1 MVKIKA
7 LLILV
12 ISAVH
17 LNIFLGSNAVSAS
30 DQVASDESWTIN
42 MQGADVRDFIGQVSS
57 ISGQTFII
65 DPRVKGQV
73 TVVAQQPM
81 SLAEVYKL
89 FLSVMSTHGFA
100 VMPQGNQLSIIPNS
114 EAKTIAGS
122 RGNLETR
129 VLQVQHGAAN
139 DLLPLIRPLVANHG
153 HLAAVASSNSLI
165 ISDSPANIAR
175 IEEIIRQLDTR
186 NQDDFSVYDLRH
198 AWVQELA
205 AVINSSLQSP
215 QASGAQVIADTRA
228 NRLLLLG
235 PQEARMRL
243 LKLAQSLDTPSSR
256 SANTRVIRLRHGDA
270 KELAKT
276 LGDFGENL
284 GQSQGGASASP
295 LKLMI
300 RADESLN
307 AIVIMAEADI
317 VNMFEDLV
325 RQLDVPRAQVLVE
338 AAIVEMS
345 GDIND
350 ALGVQWAIDGRNGG
364 GLGGVN
370 FSNAG
375 LSVGTLLG
383 AIASE
388 NPGELASAL
397 PNGAILGV
405 GNDNFGALITALS
418 STGKSNL
425 LSTPTLLT
433 LDNQAAEILVG
444 QNVPFQ
450 TGSYTT
456 DAAGSSNPFTTIE
469 RKDIGVTL
477 KVTPHINEGATLRL
491 VIEQEI
497 SSIAPS
503 TGLNAQAVDLVTNKR
518 SIKSTVL
525 ADDGQVIVLGGLI
538 QDDVT
543 SSESKVPLLGDIPG
557 LGRLFR
563 STREARQKRNLMV
576 FLRPTVARDGV
587 GLANLSLGKYRDLR
601 LLGQAQGYE
610 QLPQQAQAL
619 FNHGLEMPA
628 TDLRQ
633 SSQPMP
639 PAQAI
644 PVKPSKTLIEAPKS
658 VDPATLGNGRGGE
671 SKTTIAP
678 RRYTIQLVEG
688 SSREFMQAL
697 LERHPKQPLRLAER
711 NEAGEIR
718 YAVLYGSYPTREMAL
733 KALATLPEQLPKRRA
748 SALQE

>member
-1 MVKIKA
+1 MITLNLRSLFCLCVLNIA
-7 LLILV
+7 LLASTFSHAEQTS
-12 ISAVH
+12 SAP
-17 LNIFLGSNAVSAS
+17 
-30 DQVASDESWTIN
+30 DESWTIN
-42 MQGADVRDFIGQVSS
+42 MKGAEIRDFIEQISS

-114 EAKTIAGS
+114 EAKTTAGS

-153 HLAAVASSNSLI
+153 HLAAVPSSNSLI

-175 IEEIIRQLDTR
+175 IEDVIRQLDSR
-186 NQDDFSVYDLRH
+186 SQDDFSVYDLRH

-205 AVINSSLQSP
+205 AVINSSLQNP

-235 PQEARMRL
+235 PQEARARL

-256 SANTRVIRLRHGDA
+256 SANTRVVRLRHGDA

-284 GQSQGGASASP
+284 SQSQGSENASP

-370 FSNAG
+370 FSNTG

-388 NPGELASAL
+388 KTGELAGAL
-397 PNGAILGV
+397 PNGLILGV

-576 FLRPTVARDGV
+576 FLRPTVARDGA

-601 LLGQAQGYE
+601 LLGQAHGFE

-619 FNHGLEMPA
+619 FNHGPETPA

-633 SSQPMP
+633 HSQPVQ

-644 PVKPSKTLIEAPKS
+644 PVKPSKTLIESPKPI
-658 VDPATLGNGRGGE
+658 DPATLGNGRGGE
-671 SKTTIAP
+671 SRPKVNEQRHTIAL
-678 RRYTIQLVEG
+678 IEG
-688 SSREFMQAL
+688 SSREFMQAM
-697 LERHPKQPLRLAER
+697 LERHPKQPLRLVER
-711 NEAGEIR
+711 ELNGER
-718 YAVLYGSYPTREMAL
+718 QFALLYGSYPNRETAL
-733 KALATLPEQLPKRRA
+733 KALANLPEQLPKRTA
-748 SALQE
+748 SARPE

>member
-1 MVKIKA
+1 
-7 LLILV
+7 
-12 ISAVH
+12 
-17 LNIFLGSNAVSAS
+17 
-30 DQVASDESWTIN
+30 
-42 MQGADVRDFIGQVSS
+42 
-57 ISGQTFII
+57 
-65 DPRVKGQV
+65 
-73 TVVAQQPM
+73 
-81 SLAEVYKL
+81 
-89 FLSVMSTHGFA
+89 
-100 VMPQGNQLSIIPNS
+100 
-114 EAKTIAGS
+114 
-122 RGNLETR
+122 
-129 VLQVQHGAAN
+129 
-139 DLLPLIRPLVANHG
+139 
-153 HLAAVASSNSLI
+153 
-165 ISDSPANIAR
+165 
-175 IEEIIRQLDTR
+175 
-186 NQDDFSVYDLRH
+186 
-198 AWVQELA
+198 
-205 AVINSSLQSP
+205 
-215 QASGAQVIADTRA
+215 
-228 NRLLLLG
+228 
-235 PQEARMRL
+235 
-243 LKLAQSLDTPSSR
+243 
-256 SANTRVIRLRHGDA
+256 
-270 KELAKT
+270 
-276 LGDFGENL
+276 
-284 GQSQGGASASP
+284 
-295 LKLMI
+295 
-300 RADESLN
+300 
-307 AIVIMAEADI
+307 
-317 VNMFEDLV
+317 
-325 RQLDVPRAQVLVE
+325 
-338 AAIVEMS
+338 MS
-345 GDIND
+345 GDFND

-370 FSNAG
+370 FSNTG

-388 NPGELASAL
+388 KTGELAGAL
-397 PNGAILGV
+397 PNGLILGA

-543 SSESKVPLLGDIPG
+543 SSESKVPLLGDIPV

-576 FLRPTVARDGV
+576 FLRPTVARDGA

-601 LLGQAQGYE
+601 LLGQAHGFE

-619 FNHGLEMPA
+619 FNHGLETPA

-633 SSQPMP
+633 HSQPLQ
-639 PAQAI
+639 PAQTI
-644 PVKPSKTLIEAPKS
+644 PVKPSKSLIESPKPI
-658 VDPATLGNGRGGE
+658 DPATLGNGRGGE
-671 SKTTIAP
+671 SRPKVNEQRHTIAL
-678 RRYTIQLVEG
+678 IEG
-688 SSREFMQAL
+688 SSREFMQAM
-697 LERHPKQPLRLAER
+697 LERHPKQPLRLVER
-711 NEAGEIR
+711 ELNGER
-718 YAVLYGSYPTREMAL
+718 QFALLYGSYPNREMAL
-733 KALATLPEQLPKRRA
+733 KALADLPEQLPKRTA
-748 SALQE
+748 SARPE

>member
-1 MVKIKA
+1 MITPALRPLLRLLLLHTA
-7 LLILV
+7 LLLSIASQANASTEA
-12 ISAVH
+12 SAQ
-17 LNIFLGSNAVSAS
+17 SE
-30 DQVASDESWTIN
+30 DSWTIN
-42 MQGADVRDFIGQVSS
+42 MQSAEIRDFIEQISS

-73 TVVAQQPM
+73 TVIAQQPM
-81 SLAEVYKL
+81 NIAEVYKL

-100 VMPQGNQLSIIPNS
+100 VMPQGNQLSIIPSS
-114 EAKTIAGS
+114 EAKTTAGS

-153 HLAAVASSNSLI
+153 HLAAVPSSNSLI
-165 ISDSPANIAR
+165 ISDTPANIAR
-175 IEEIIRQLDTR
+175 IDEIIRQLDSQ
-186 NQDDFSVYDLRH
+186 NQEDFSVYDLRH
-198 AWVQELA
+198 AWVHELA
-205 AVINSSLQSP
+205 AVINSSLKNA

-235 PQEARMRL
+235 PSDARARL

-256 SANTRVIRLRHGDA
+256 STNTRVIRLRHGDA
-270 KELAKT
+270 KEMAKT
-276 LGDFGENL
+276 LGDFGDNL
-284 GQSQGGASASP
+284 SQSQGSENATP

-325 RQLDVPRAQVLVE
+325 RQLDIPRAQVLVE

-350 ALGVQWAIDGRNGG
+350 ALGVQWAIDGRSGG

-370 FSNAG
+370 FSNTG

-388 NPGELASAL
+388 KPGELAAAL
-397 PNGAILGV
+397 PNGAIFGV

-418 STGKSNL
+418 SNGKSNL

-538 QDDVT
+538 QDDIT

-557 LGRLFR
+557 VGRLFR

-601 LLGQAQGYE
+601 LLGQANGYDH
-610 QLPQQAQAL
+610 LPQQAHAL
-619 FNHGLEMPA
+619 FDQGIEAPA

-633 SSQPMP
+633 
-639 PAQAI
+639 PAKAI
-644 PVKPSKTLIEAPKS
+644 PAKPSKTLIETPKP
-658 VDPATLGNGRGGE
+658 VDPRTLGDGRGGE
-671 SKTTIAP
+671 SKPKIAT
-678 RRYTIQLVEG
+678 RRHTIQLVEG

-711 NEAGEIR
+711 NEAGETR
-718 YAVLYGSYPTREMAL
+718 YAVFYGSYPSREMAL
-733 KALATLPEQLPKRRA
+733 KALAALPEQLPKRSA
-748 SALQE
+748 SAQPE

>member
-1 MVKIKA
+1 MITPALRPLLRLLLLYTA
-7 LLILV
+7 LL
-12 ISAVH
+12 
-17 LNIFLGSNAVSAS
+17 LGIASQANASTETPAQS
-30 DQVASDESWTIN
+30 EDSWTIN
-42 MQGADVRDFIGQVSS
+42 MQSAEIRDFIEQISS

-73 TVVAQQPM
+73 SVIAPQPM
-81 SLAEVYKL
+81 NIAEVYKL

-100 VMPQGNQLSIIPNS
+100 VMPQGNQLSIIPSS
-114 EAKTIAGS
+114 EAKTTAGS
-122 RGNLETR
+122 NGNLETR

-153 HLAAVASSNSLI
+153 HLAAVPSSNSLI
-165 ISDSPANIAR
+165 ISDTPANIAR
-175 IEEIIRQLDTR
+175 IDEIIRKLDSQ

-198 AWVQELA
+198 AWVHELA
-205 AVINSSLQSP
+205 AVINSSLKNA

-235 PQEARMRL
+235 PSDARARL

-256 SANTRVIRLRHGDA
+256 STNTRVIRLRHGDA
-270 KELAKT
+270 KEMAKT
-276 LGDFGENL
+276 LGDFGDNL
-284 GQSQGGASASP
+284 SQSQGNENAAP

-307 AIVIMAEADI
+307 AIVIMAEADA

-325 RQLDVPRAQVLVE
+325 RQLDIPRAQVLVE

-345 GDIND
+345 GDISD
-350 ALGVQWAIDGRNGG
+350 ALGVQWAIDGRGG
-364 GLGGVN
+364 SGLGGVN
-370 FSNAG
+370 FSNTG

-383 AIASE
+383 AIASKE
-388 NPGELASAL
+388 TGDLAKTL
-397 PNGAILGV
+397 PNGAIFGV

-433 LDNQAAEILVG
+433 LDNQSAEILVG

-477 KVTPHINEGATLRL
+477 KVTPHINEGSTLRL
-491 VIEQEI
+491 EIEQEI

-538 QDDVT
+538 QDDIT

-557 LGRLFR
+557 IGKLFR

-601 LLGQAQGYE
+601 LLGQANGYDH
-610 QLPQQAQAL
+610 LPQQAHAL
-619 FNHGLEMPA
+619 FDQGIEAAA

-633 SSQPMP
+633 
-639 PAQAI
+639 PAKAI
-644 PVKPSKTLIEAPKS
+644 PAKPSKTLIETPKP
-658 VDPATLGNGRGGE
+658 VDPATLGDGRGGE
-671 SKTTIAP
+671 TKPKVAA
-678 RRYTIQLVEG
+678 RRHTIQLVEG

-697 LERHPKQPLRLAER
+697 LERHPKQPLRLAESTQ
-711 NEAGEIR
+711 AGETR
-718 YAVLYGSYPTREMAL
+718 YAVLYGSYPNRETAL
-733 KALATLPEQLPKRRA
+733 KALAVLPEQLPRRGA
-748 SALQE
+748 SALPE

>member
-1 MVKIKA
+1 MITLTLRSLFCLCALTFA
-7 LLILV
+7 LLAGAF
-12 ISAVH
+12 SHAAQ
-17 LNIFLGSNAVSAS
+17 SPAAT
-30 DQVASDESWTIN
+30 DESWTIN
-42 MQGADVRDFIGQVSS
+42 MQSADIRDFIEQISS

-114 EAKTIAGS
+114 EAKTTAGS
-122 RGNLETR
+122 QGNLETR

-153 HLAAVASSNSLI
+153 HLAAVPSSNSLI

-175 IEEIIRQLDTR
+175 IEDVIRQLDSR
-186 NQDDFSVYDLRH
+186 SQDDFSVYDLRH
-198 AWVQELA
+198 AWVHELA
-205 AVINSSLQSP
+205 AVINSSLQNP

-235 PQEARMRL
+235 PQEARARL
-243 LKLAQSLDTPSSR
+243 LKLAQSLDKPSSR
-256 SANTRVIRLRHGDA
+256 SANTRVVRLRHGDA

-276 LGDFGENL
+276 LGDFGDNL
-284 GQSQGGASASP
+284 SQSQGSENASP

-370 FSNAG
+370 FSNTG

-383 AIASE
+383 AIASDK
-388 NPGELASAL
+388 PGELAGAL
-397 PNGAILGV
+397 PNGLILGV

-538 QDDVT
+538 QDDVS
-543 SSESKVPLLGDIPG
+543 SSESKVPLLGDIPL

-563 STREARQKRNLMV
+563 STREVRQKRNLMV

-601 LLGQAQGYE
+601 LLGQAQGYD
-610 QLPQQAQAL
+610 QLPQHAQGL
-619 FNHGLEMPA
+619 FNHGLDAPA

-633 SSQPMP
+633 SAQPMP
-639 PAQAI
+639 AAQPIA
-644 PVKPSKTLIEAPKS
+644 VKPSKSLIESPKPI
-658 VDPATLGNGRGGE
+658 DPASLGDGRGGE
-671 SKTTIAP
+671 SRVKIAEQRHTIAL
-678 RRYTIQLVEG
+678 IEG
-688 SSREFMQAL
+688 SSREFMQAM
-697 LERHPKQPLRLAER
+697 LERHPQQPLRLAER
-711 NEAGEIR
+711 EQDGTRHFAL
-718 YAVLYGSYPTREMAL
+718 LYGSYPNRETAL
-733 KALATLPEQLPKRRA
+733 KALADLPEQLPKRTATARP
-748 SALQE
+748 E

>member
-1 MVKIKA
+1 MITPALRPLLRLLLLYTA
-7 LLILV
+7 LL
-12 ISAVH
+12 
-17 LNIFLGSNAVSAS
+17 LG
-30 DQVASDESWTIN
+30 VASQANASTETPAQSEDSWTIN
-42 MQGADVRDFIGQVSS
+42 MQSAEIRDFIEQISS

-73 TVVAQQPM
+73 TVIAPQPM
-81 SLAEVYKL
+81 NIAEVYKL

-100 VMPQGNQLSIIPNS
+100 VMPQGNQLSIIPSS
-114 EAKTIAGS
+114 EAKTTAGS
-122 RGNLETR
+122 NGNLETR

-153 HLAAVASSNSLI
+153 HLAAVPSSNSLI
-165 ISDSPANIAR
+165 ISDTPANIAR
-175 IEEIIRQLDTR
+175 VDEIIRQLDSQ

-198 AWVQELA
+198 AWVHELA
-205 AVINSSLQSP
+205 AVINSSLKNA

-235 PQEARMRL
+235 PSDARARL

-256 SANTRVIRLRHGDA
+256 STNTRVIRLRHGDA
-270 KELAKT
+270 KEMAKT
-276 LGDFGENL
+276 LGDFGDNL
-284 GQSQGGASASP
+284 SQSQGNENAAP

-307 AIVIMAEADI
+307 AIVIMAEADA

-325 RQLDVPRAQVLVE
+325 RQLDIPRAQVLVE

-345 GDIND
+345 GDISD
-350 ALGVQWAIDGRNGG
+350 ALGVQWAIDGRGG
-364 GLGGVN
+364 SGLGGVN
-370 FSNAG
+370 FSNTG

-383 AIASE
+383 AIASKE
-388 NPGELASAL
+388 TGDLAKTL
-397 PNGAILGV
+397 PNGAIFGV

-433 LDNQAAEILVG
+433 LDNQSAEILVG

-477 KVTPHINEGATLRL
+477 KVTPHINEGSTLRL
-491 VIEQEI
+491 EIEQEI

-538 QDDVT
+538 QDDIT

-557 LGRLFR
+557 IGKLFR

-601 LLGQAQGYE
+601 LLGQANGYDH
-610 QLPQQAQAL
+610 LPQQAHAL
-619 FNHGLEMPA
+619 FDQGIEAPA

-633 SSQPMP
+633 
-639 PAQAI
+639 PAKAI
-644 PVKPSKTLIEAPKS
+644 PAKPSKTLIETPKP
-658 VDPATLGNGRGGE
+658 VDPATLGDGRGGE
-671 SKTTIAP
+671 TKPKVAA
-678 RRYTIQLVEG
+678 RRHTIQLVEG

-697 LERHPKQPLRLAER
+697 LERHPKQPLRLAESTQ
-711 NEAGEIR
+711 AGETR
-718 YAVLYGSYPTREMAL
+718 YAVLYGSYPNRETAL
-733 KALATLPEQLPKRRA
+733 KALAVLPEQLPRRGA
-748 SALQE
+748 SALPE

>member
-1 MVKIKA
+1 MPLAMITSALRHLVRLLLLHTA
-7 LLILV
+7 LLLSIT
-12 ISAVH
+12 SQA
-17 LNIFLGSNAVSAS
+17 NASTEAPAQS
-30 DQVASDESWTIN
+30 EDSWTIN
-42 MQGADVRDFIGQVSS
+42 MQSAEIRDFIEQISS

-73 TVVAQQPM
+73 TVIAQQPM
-81 SLAEVYKL
+81 NIAEVYKL

-100 VMPQGNQLSIIPNS
+100 VMPQGNQLSIIPSS
-114 EAKTIAGS
+114 EAKTTAGS
-122 RGNLETR
+122 NGNLETR

-139 DLLPLIRPLVANHG
+139 DLLPLIRPLVANYG
-153 HLAAVASSNSLI
+153 HLAAVPSSNSLI
-165 ISDSPANIAR
+165 ISDTPANIAR
-175 IEEIIRQLDTR
+175 IDEIIRQLDSQ

-198 AWVQELA
+198 AWVHELA
-205 AVINSSLQSP
+205 AVINSSLKNA

-235 PQEARMRL
+235 PSEARARL

-256 SANTRVIRLRHGDA
+256 STNTRVIRLRHGDA
-270 KELAKT
+270 KEMAKT
-276 LGDFGENL
+276 LGDFGDNL
-284 GQSQGGASASP
+284 SQSQGNENAAP

-325 RQLDVPRAQVLVE
+325 RQLDIPRAQVLVE
-338 AAIVEMS
+338 AAIVEMT

-350 ALGVQWAIDGRNGG
+350 ALGVQWAIDGRSGG

-383 AIASE
+383 AIASKE
-388 NPGELASAL
+388 PGELAKAL
-397 PNGAILGV
+397 PNGAIFGV

-538 QDDVT
+538 QDDIT

-576 FLRPTVARDGV
+576 FLRPSVARDGV

-601 LLGQAQGYE
+601 LLGQANGYDH
-610 QLPQQAQAL
+610 LPQQV
-619 FNHGLEMPA
+619 HGLFSQGIEEPA

-633 SSQPMP
+633 
-639 PAQAI
+639 PAKAI
-644 PVKPSKTLIEAPKS
+644 PVKPSKTLIETPKP
-658 VDPATLGNGRGGE
+658 VDPATLGDGRGGE
-671 SKTTIAP
+671 SKPKVAA
-678 RRYTIQLVEG
+678 RRHTIQLVEG
-688 SSREFMQAL
+688 SSRDFMQAL

-718 YAVLYGSYPTREMAL
+718 YAVLYGSYPSREMAL
-733 KALATLPEQLPKRRA
+733 KA
-748 SALQE
+748 